1 MLKKYTLILREL
13 GLRELADLQLSR
25 ARARTRVPSCSPPAH
40 HGEIGACQHIHGIT
54 DSPSQGLLAGQRAV
68 HESPPFF
75 QASNQ
80 SNSRN
85 RFCKHDIS
93 IKNKLWQKTKC

>member
-54 DSPSQGLLAGQRAV
+54 DSPSQGLLAALLPGLKSV
-68 HESPPFF
+68 EFTKPFL
-75 QASNQ
+75 Q
-80 SNSRN
+80 
-85 RFCKHDIS
+85 
-93 IKNKLWQKTKC
+93 T